1 MSDHPETHEQI
12 IAHYVYALAKLN
24 EMQVADVGVCICNLE
39 QVVFYRPARTL
50 DLRVKPGDP
59 VKPGSALH
67 RAIQERRRV
76 TVKMD
81 ASLYGVPYVG
91 IGTPIQDDRGN
102 VIGAVTISESTQRY
116 ELLKQSSTKMGES
129 IQTIAST
136 AEEIS
141 AQTEEM
147 AAAGQAMKTTLE
159 KSQNLVNDTDQVMG
173 LIKMIAGQTN
183 LLGLNAAIEAARVG
197 EQGRGFGVVAE
208 EIRKLAGV
216 TADSIKNIEGIIRAV
231 QTDNSNNHQQMAHIA
246 AMIAQVAQATT
257 QVAEASQTLN
267 EMATELNNMAEG
279 LIASI
284 E

>member
-1 MSDHPETHEQI
+1 MSDHPETNEQI
-12 IAHYVYALAKLN
+12 IAHYVHALAKLN
-24 EMQVADVGVCICNLE
+24 EMQVADVGVCISNLE
-39 QVVFYRPARTL
+39 QAVFYRRARTL
-50 DLRVKPGDP
+50 DLKVQPGDL
-59 VKPGSALH
+59 VKPGSGLH
-67 RAIQERRRV
+67 RAMQERRRV
-76 TVKMD
+76 SFKAD
-81 ASLYGVPYVG
+81 ATLYGVPYVVV
-91 IGTPIQDDRGN
+91 GTPILNAQGE
-102 VIGAVTISESTQRY
+102 VIGAVAISESTQRY

-141 AQTEEM
+141 AQTQEM

-159 KSQNLVNDTDQVMG
+159 KSQNLVKDTDQVMG

-216 TADSIKNIEGIIRAV
+216 TADSIKNIEGIIRAI

>member
-1 MSDHPETHEQI
+1 MSDHPETNEQI
-12 IAHYVYALAKLN
+12 IAHYVHALAKLN
-24 EMQVADVGVCICNLE
+24 EMQVADVGVCISNLE
-39 QVVFYRPARTL
+39 QAVFYRRARTL
-50 DLRVKPGDP
+50 DLKVQPGDQ
-59 VKPGSALH
+59 VKPGSGLH
-67 RAIQERRRV
+67 RAMQERRRV
-76 TVKMD
+76 CFTLD
-81 ASLYGVPYVG
+81 ATLYGVPYVVV
-91 IGTPIQDDRGN
+91 GTPIVNAQGE
-102 VIGAVTISESTQRY
+102 VIGAVAISESTQRY
-116 ELLKQSSTKMGES
+116 ELLKQSSAKMGES

-159 KSQNLVNDTDQVMG
+159 KSQNLVKDTDQVMG

-216 TADSIKNIEGIIRAV
+216 TADSIKNIEGIIRAI

-257 QVAEASQTLN
+257 QVAEASQALN
-267 EMATELNNMAEG
+267 EMAADLNNMAEG

>member
-1 MSDHPETHEQI
+1 MSDQLETNEQI
-12 IAHYVYALAKLN
+12 IAHYVHALAKLN
-24 EMQVADVGVCICNLE
+24 EMQVADVGVCISNLE
-39 QVVFYRPARTL
+39 QAVFYRRARSL
-50 DLRVKPGDP
+50 DLKVQPGDP
-59 VKPGSALH
+59 VKPGSGLH
-67 RAIQERRRV
+67 RAIQERSRV
-76 TVKMD
+76 SFKVD
-81 ASLYGVPYVG
+81 ATLYGVPYIVV
-91 IGTPIQDDRGN
+91 GTPIFNEQGE
-102 VIGAVTISESTQRY
+102 VIGAVAISESTQRY

-141 AQTEEM
+141 AQTQEM

-159 KSQNLVNDTDQVMG
+159 KSQNLVKDTDQVMG

-216 TADSIKNIEGIIRAV
+216 TADSIKNIEGIIRAI
-231 QTDNSNNHQQMAHIA
+231 QDDKSNNHQQMAHIA
-246 AMIAQVAQATT
+246 AMISQVAQATT
-257 QVAEASQTLN
+257 QVAEASQSLN
-267 EMATELNNMAEG
+267 EMATELNSMAEG